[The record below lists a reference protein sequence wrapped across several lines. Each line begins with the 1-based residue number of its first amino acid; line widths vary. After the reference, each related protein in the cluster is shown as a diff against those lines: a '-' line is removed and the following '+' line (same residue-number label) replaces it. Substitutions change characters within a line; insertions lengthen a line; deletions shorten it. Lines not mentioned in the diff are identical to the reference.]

1 MVQSKLL
8 LKYKDLQHYFFD
20 KNDTSH
26 WADLPVRFDDCIT
39 VEQVHGNKM
48 TLLQNG
54 EKQYF
59 SGSDGLVTNQAL
71 FLAIRT
77 ADCLP
82 ILLYEPNRKI
92 HAAVHAG
99 WKGLFAGIVKNTI
112 KTMKKLEAN
121 SQSIVVTIGPH
132 IGKCCYNVSKER
144 ILCFQKKGYHINKAY
159 QLKKGNWYLDLA
171 ELAISDLLLEGILK
185 KNIDILPACTS
196 CNKIFH
202 SYRRDGANCG
212 RIWSV
217 IGRN

>member
-8 LKYKDLQHYFFD
+8 LKYKGLQHYFFD
-20 KNDTSH
+20 KYDTSH
-26 WADLPVRFDDCIT
+26 RTELPVKFDECIK
-39 VEQVHGNKM
+39 VEQVHGNRM

-54 EKQYF
+54 EKKYF
-59 SGSDGLVTNQAL
+59 PGSDGLVTDQAL

-82 ILLYEPNRKI
+82 ILLYEPNKKI

-99 WKGLFAGIVKNTI
+99 WKGLFAGIVKNAI
-112 KTMKKLEAN
+112 KAMKKLKAN

-132 IGKCCYNVSKER
+132 IGKCCYNVSRER
-144 ILCFQKKGYHINKAY
+144 ILRFQKAGYHINKAC
-159 QLKKGNWYLDLA
+159 QLNEGNWYLDLA
-171 ELAISDLLLEGILK
+171 ELAVSDLLFEGILK

-196 CNKIFH
+196 CNKMFD
-202 SYRRDGANCG
+202 SYRRDGVNCG
-212 RIWSV
+212 RIWSI